1 MKNTRLA
8 TTFLRSAVLLPAALF
23 AATLIAAPERKI
35 STPKE
40 LIGFSIGDDYHMANY
55 SQLTTLWKKWET
67 ESDRLKVVSIG
78 NTAEGRPQL
87 MAIVTSPAN
96 LAKREHYREISVKLA
111 HAEGLTDADAAKLAK
126 EGKAVVWVDGGLH
139 ASESVNSQ
147 QLIETVYRLITVSDD
162 ETLRFLDDVILLAP
176 VANPDGVEIVANWYM
191 RNADEK
197 LRTFAGLPR
206 LYNKYVGHDNNR
218 DSIMNNMPE
227 TTNQNRV
234 LFIDWIPQ
242 IMYNHHQTGP
252 EGQVIFIPPFRDP
265 FNYNFDPL
273 IPLGIEQLGAAMHA
287 RLVERHMGGSAMRSA
302 APYST
307 WWNGGMRTA
316 VYFHNQ
322 IGILSE
328 VIGSPTP
335 MLLPLVPAKQLPTGD
350 WPLPIGPQT
359 WHYRQS
365 IEYDVQVNFAALD
378 YASRNRETLLLN
390 MYRMGKN
397 AIDRGNQD
405 SWTVTPKRI
414 AALYAAANKQPPG
427 AADDSL
433 ASFLE
438 DHSVPAEL
446 YEKVLHAPDHRDP
459 RGYIIPADQ
468 DDFATAVKFV
478 NVLLKQGVTV
488 NKATAEFAVNGK
500 TYPAGSYVVKAAQA
514 FRAEVMDMF
523 EPQDHP
529 NDFVYP
535 GGPPKAPYD
544 ITGWTTAVQ
553 MGVKF
558 DRVFD
563 GFDGPFAKLGF
574 DLEKPAPA
582 TIAGPANPAGWLVSH
597 KINDAFIITNR
608 LLKAG
613 CDVYWLKDEQTVDG
627 RGLGTGTLW
636 VPASAKALP
645 ILAEGAK
652 ALGVPVYAVAQK
664 PTGAAMK
671 LKPVRIGLLDVYG
684 GSMPSGW
691 LRWMLE
697 QYEFPF
703 EIVFPQVLDA
713 GNLRSSFDVIVLP
726 SDTYADGSRL
736 AASNAMIERFLA
748 ASAGTALAG
757 TGAFQYNPP
766 AESVPEEVRSM
777 LGTMSNQRTVPPLK
791 AFVEQGGTLIAIGSS
806 ARIGQSLGLPVKDH
820 LVEMVN
826 GQEKPIS
833 RTKYYIPGSVL
844 RANFDNHNPLAFGM
858 PAEGFVFF
866 DNNPV
871 VDLLDN
877 APTKANAVVW
887 FTGKTPLYSGWAWGQ
902 QYLDGGK
909 IAAEATVGTGKVVLL
924 AFEPTFRGTPHSTF
938 KLFFNGLYYGS
949 AKDAAAP

>member
-8 TTFLRSAVLLPAALF
+8 VTFLHSSLLIGGIFLSTTPTVAAD
-23 AATLIAAPERKI
+23 RKI

-55 SQLTTLWKKWET
+55 TQLTTMWKKWET
-67 ESDRLKVVSIG
+67 ESDRLKVVNMGSTG
-78 NTAEGRPQL
+78 EGRPQL

-96 LAKREHYREISVKLA
+96 LAKLEHYRDISVKLA
-111 HAEGLTDADAAKLAK
+111 HAEGLIEAEAAKLAK
-126 EGKAVVWVDGGLH
+126 EGKTVVWVDGGLH

-147 QLIETVYRLITVSDD
+147 QLIETVYRMITSNDE
-162 ETLRFLDDVILLAP
+162 ETLRFLDDVILLCP

-197 LRTFAGLPR
+197 ARTFTGLPR

-227 TTNQNRV
+227 TINQNRV
-234 LFIDWIPQ
+234 LFIEWIPQ

-273 IPLGIEQLGAAMHA
+273 VPLGVEQLGVTMHM
-287 RLVERHMGGSAMRSA
+287 RLVERGMPGSAMRSA

-335 MLLPLVPAKQLPTGD
+335 MVLPLVPAKQLPTGD
-350 WPLPIGPQT
+350 WPMPAAPQV
-359 WHYRQS
+359 WHYKQS

-378 YASRNRETLLLN
+378 YASRNRSTLLLN

-397 AIDRGNQD
+397 AIDRGNRD

-414 AALYAAANKQPPG
+414 DALYAAANKPKPEAG
-427 AADDSL
+427 DDNL
-433 ASFLE
+433 GSFLT
-438 DHSVPAEL
+438 DHSVPSEL
-446 YEKVLHAPDHRDP
+446 YATVLHAPELRDP
-459 RGYIIPADQ
+459 RGYIIPTDQ

-488 NKATAEFAVNGK
+488 QKATADFSVNGK
-500 TYPAGSYVVKAAQA
+500 NYSAGSYVVKAAQA

-529 NDFVYP
+529 NDFAYP

-544 ITGWTTAVQ
+544 ITGWTPAVQ

-558 DRVFD
+558 DRIQD
-563 GFDGPFAKLGF
+563 GFDGPFAKLSF

-582 TIAGPANPAGWLVSH
+582 MIAGPANPAGWLISH
-597 KINDAFIITNR
+597 KVNDAVVLTNR

-613 CDVYWLKDEQTVDG
+613 CDVYWLKDEQSVNG
-627 RGLGTGTLW
+627 RGLGTGTVW
-636 VPASAKALP
+636 VPASAKAQP

-652 ALGVPVYAVAQK
+652 SLGVPVFAVAQK
-664 PTGAAMK
+664 PTGEAMK
-671 LKPVRIGLLDVYG
+671 LKPIRIGLLDLYG

-697 QYEFPF
+697 QYEFSF
-703 EIVFPQVLDA
+703 EIVFPAVLDA
-713 GNLRSSFDVIVLP
+713 GNLNANFDVIVLP
-726 SDTYADGSRL
+726 SDTYSDGSRL
-736 AASNAMIERFLA
+736 SASAAAIERWLQA
-748 ASAGTALAG
+748 NAGTALSG
-757 TGAFQYNPP
+757 TGAIQYSPP
-766 AESVPEEVRSM
+766 AETVPEEVRSM
-777 LGTMSNQRTVPPLK
+777 LGGLTNKRTVPPLK
-791 AFVEQGGTLIAIGSS
+791 TFVEQGGTIVAIGSS
-806 ARIGQSLGLPVKDH
+806 ARIGEALGLPVKDH
-820 LVEMVN
+820 LVEMVD
-826 GQEKPIS
+826 GKEKPIA
-833 RTKYYIPGSVL
+833 RAKYYVPGSVL
-844 RANFDNHNPLAFGM
+844 HANFDNKNPLAYGM

-871 VDLLDN
+871 FDTRADT
-877 APTKANAVVW
+877 ATKVNPVVW
-887 FTGKTPLYSGWAWGQ
+887 FSSKTPLFSGWAWGQ
-902 QYLDGGK
+902 AYLDGGK
-909 IAAEATVGTGKVVLL
+909 IAGEASIGAGKVVLL
-924 AFEPTFRGTPHSTF
+924 SFEPTFRGTPHATF

-949 AKDAAAP
+949 AKDAPIP